1 VPGRGQTL
9 PRYCLDSSLLYYL
22 FQRLV
27 MAIPTLLGVTVLVFV
42 AIRLVPGDSITA
54 MLGTESGLLTDAQ
67 RASLEVYF
75 GLDKSPGAQYFS
87 WIGNLFQ
94 GDLGYSVRLGQPV
107 LSLLLNRF
115 PVTLELAVLSV
126 VIAVSVGVPLGVSS
140 AIYRNSIVDLLGR
153 LFALIG
159 LAAPNFL
166 VATLLIYVLSV
177 YFGILP
183 NAGNYARFT
192 EDPLKNLGQ
201 MIFPALTLGLAFS
214 ASVMRTIRSAML
226 EVLTQDYV
234 RTARSKGLRE
244 KVVIGRH
251 ALRNALIPVVTLTG
265 IEISYLLG
273 GTVIIEQ
280 IFALPGLGRL
290 TLNAISQRDYALI
303 QGAALFIACNV
314 VLINL
319 LVDLG
324 YAAIDPR
331 ISYADGN

>member
-1 VPGRGQTL
+1 ML
-9 PRYCLDSSLLYYL
+9 HYLL
-22 FQRLV
+22 QRFLLAV
-27 MAIPTLLGVTVLVFV
+27 PTLLGVSVLVFI
-42 AIRLVPGDSITA
+42 AIRAVPGDSITA
-54 MLGTESGLLTDAQ
+54 MLGTESGLLTESQ
-67 RASLEVYF
+67 RASLETYF
-75 GLDKSPGAQYFS
+75 GLDKGPVQQYFS
-87 WIGNLFQ
+87 WLGNVFR
-94 GDLGYSVRLGQPV
+94 GDLGYSVRLGEPV
-107 LSLLLNRF
+107 SSLLLERF
-115 PVTLELAVLSV
+115 PVTLELATLSV
-126 VIAVSVGVPLGVSS
+126 LIAVSAGIPLGVSS
-140 AIYRNSIVDLLGR
+140 AIYRNSFVDLLGR

-214 ASVMRTIRSAML
+214 ASVMRTTRSAML
-226 EVLTQDYV
+226 EVLNQDYV

-244 KVVIGRH
+244 KVVVGRH

-273 GTVIIEQ
+273 GAVIIEQ